1 MSSYLDPRDRKTYA
15 KQNEQDRDKSMTSE
29 APKGQ
34 LDSLLA
40 EAIKFHREGQLT
52 KAEWKYEEILDLEP
66 EHPEALHLLGVL
78 ANQLGNPKL
87 AIERIRQ
94 SLAISPQQSRAL
106 NNLGNVHA
114 EIDQH
119 EKAIESYKQA
129 LVLTPG
135 YAQAHHNLGNV
146 YSDCNRIAEAI
157 ASYNRAIEL
166 APEDNESRLAL
177 GATLE
182 AMGEFHEA
190 ITQYSTVA
198 ATDLKSTIARHRLG
212 AVFRKQHKLKEAI
225 EVYRELLL
233 LCPDDP
239 VVTHL
244 LASCGGSATP
254 AQASNGYVKSTFDG
268 FAADFDNCLEELQY
282 KVPEL
287 LHKLLK
293 ENPDYRQREDGAPIS
308 TDKNIVDLGC
318 GTGLCGSFLREY
330 AGQLVGVDLSP
341 GMLHQAGEKNI
352 YDELLEMELTDYLS
366 QSAGDHNLLIAADTL
381 IYIGDLRPV
390 FSVAHEKL
398 AAGGLLLFSIEQL
411 AAATT
416 DADYVLSCSGRY
428 AHKESV
434 VRAWLSEA
442 GFECQ
447 QVVETQL
454 RQEGNEDVA
463 GYLVMAFKP

>member
-1 MSSYLDPRDRKTYA
+1 
-15 KQNEQDRDKSMTSE
+15 MTSE
-29 APKGQ
+29 APQGQ

-40 EAIKFHREGQLT
+40 RAIKFHREGQLT
-52 KAEWKYEEILDLEP
+52 KAEWKYEEILELEP

-87 AIERIRQ
+87 AIERIEQ
-94 SLAISPQQSRAL
+94 SLAISPKQSRAL
-106 NNLGNVHA
+106 NNLGNIHA

-129 LVLTPG
+129 LALTPD

-146 YSDCNRIAEAI
+146 YGECNLIAEAI
-157 ASYNRAIEL
+157 KSYNRAIEL

-177 GATLE
+177 GATQE
-182 AMGEFHEA
+182 AIGEFHEA
-190 ITQYSTVA
+190 IAQYSTVA
-198 ATDLKSTIARHRLG
+198 ATDLKSTVARHRLG

-225 EVYRELLL
+225 GVYRELLL

-254 AQASNGYVKSTFDG
+254 SQASSGYIKSTFDG
-268 FAADFDNCLEELQY
+268 FAADFDDCLAKLQY
-282 KVPEL
+282 QVPEL
-287 LHKLLK
+287 LHKLLI
-293 ENPDYRQREDGAPIS
+293 ENTDYRQREEGSPIPA
-308 TDKNIVDLGC
+308 DKNIVDLGC
-318 GTGLCGSFLREY
+318 GTGLCGAFLKEY
-330 AGQLVGVDLSP
+330 AEELVGVDLSP
-341 GMLHQAGEKNI
+341 EMLHQAGEKNI
-352 YDELLEMELTDYLS
+352 YDELLEMELTDYLR

-390 FSVAHEKL
+390 FAVAQEKL

-416 DADYVLSCSGRY
+416 DADYALSCSGRY

-442 GFECQ
+442 GLQCQ
-447 QVVETQL
+447 QVVEAQL
-454 RQEGNEDVA
+454 RQEGNDDVA